1 VYPSKLLLA
10 PPLLSLALLLAC
22 NSGLGNPIAGGGG
35 GGGGGGKGGGG
46 GGGGGT
52 SPTPVTVS
60 AGSTATGVDI
70 SVASPQ
76 SSPTPNAEFL
86 GVNLGFG
93 VAAETGDTVSRSQG
107 SATVTMYGPGLSNT
121 MTVTIT
127 GPSDITVGPLSSI
140 TATDGTPGVQ
150 FPITLTSTTALGA
163 RTVVMQDANGD
174 ITTFTG
180 GLEVIP

>member
-1 VYPSKLLLA
+1 MYPSKLLLA

-35 GGGGGGKGGGG
+35 GGGKGGGGGG